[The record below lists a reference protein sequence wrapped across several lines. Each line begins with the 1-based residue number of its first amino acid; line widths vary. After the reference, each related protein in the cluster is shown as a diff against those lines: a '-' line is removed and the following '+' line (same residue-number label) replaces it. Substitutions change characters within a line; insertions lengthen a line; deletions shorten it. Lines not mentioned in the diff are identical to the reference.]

1 VIIYRYQEVL
11 MYPPG
16 ATVPYDFSPATESWS
31 LVFLEVQ
38 PADSFT
44 ECWRRHENPSE
55 EIVFMEAQGNLATAH
70 KRWHELHQQVQYLF
84 GQRSEVLVFFTLLAL
99 NGTEI
104 YLGGLVAWG
113 PVTHFGEETGPA
125 WWGTPFTPPVYPT
138 AYDFLLR

>member
-1 VIIYRYQEVL
+1 MIIYRYQEVI

-31 LVFLEVQ
+31 LVSLEVK
-38 PADSFT
+38 PVDSVA

-55 EIVFMEAQGNLATAH
+55 EIIFMEAQEILPLAH
-70 KRWHELHQQVQYLF
+70 RRWHELHQQVRDLF
-84 GQRSEVLVFFTLLAL
+84 GHRSEVLVFFTLLAL

-104 YLGGLVAWG
+104 YLGAMVALG
-113 PVTHFGEETGPA
+113 PVQHLGEEAGPA